1 MIQTDRFFL
10 ETILTLTSN
19 DQNKKSFDEYIYLQM
34 YPFFVDLSISGPM
47 YQSTLMQY
55 LFFISIKKFM
65 IVQNVQSIH
74 SIVWKVRIKLLSHYI
89 VSCQCPIKNFM
100 SHRLRKS
107 VSKDYFYPT
116 LNQHH
121 RNISLYC
128 NTRKEYKSHIPKGI
142 FLFSS
147 AKGISTDHIK

>member
-10 ETILTLTSN
+10 ETILALTSN
-19 DQNKKSFDEYIYLQM
+19 DQNKNLLINISLYRCIE
-34 YPFFVDLSISGPM
+34 FFVDLSISGPM
-47 YQSTLMQY
+47 YKSTLSSY
-55 LFFISIKKFM
+55 LFFNSIKKFM
-65 IVQNVQSIH
+65 IVENVQSIH
-74 SIVWKVRIKLLSHYI
+74 SIVWKVRIKLLSRYI

-107 VSKDYFYPT
+107 VSKDYFYLA

-121 RNISLYC
+121 RNISSYC

-142 FLFSS
+142 FFFLRS
-147 AKGISTDHIK
+147 KVYVQIT